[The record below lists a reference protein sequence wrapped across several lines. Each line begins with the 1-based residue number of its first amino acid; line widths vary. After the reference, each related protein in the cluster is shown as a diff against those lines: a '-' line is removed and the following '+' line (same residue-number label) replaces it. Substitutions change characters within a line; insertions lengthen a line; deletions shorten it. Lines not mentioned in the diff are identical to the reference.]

1 MYKDD
6 EHIIHEIE
14 NKFIEKGEFTYLL
27 NINGD
32 NIALNDNSL
41 IKSN

>member
-14 NKFIEKGEFTYLL
+14 NKFIEKGEFNYLL
-27 NINGD
+27 NIN
-32 NIALNDNSL
+32 S
-41 IKSN
+41 